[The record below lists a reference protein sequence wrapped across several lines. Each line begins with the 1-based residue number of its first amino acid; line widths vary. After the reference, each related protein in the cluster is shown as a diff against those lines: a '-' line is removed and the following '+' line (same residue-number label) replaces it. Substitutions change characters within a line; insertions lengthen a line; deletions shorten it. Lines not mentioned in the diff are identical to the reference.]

1 MAPLDNTNNK
11 RLADFFDSA
20 AVHLPLAGWSFSASG
35 QQFSGGGA
43 VDPQPADLPL
53 EQWQRHGQSYSKRYA
68 TPGKLLITFRCEDT
82 QFAQEF
88 INYVDSLSRV
98 RERKEPALLSGS
110 IERMQIN
117 TYRLSNQLDRLQQL
131 NILSDSIFNGSPA
144 GLVVWSG
151 AGELMQSNE
160 LASSM
165 LPGVLSSEGSLR
177 EFLEALGFDPDGR
190 DRERMNRLLLERESW
205 QINRIENDQEL
216 VISFSAVG
224 ESLANRLI
232 SASIVDVTDIRRNER
247 SRNELI
253 DFLSHD
259 LRSPLISSLYMLAD
273 DLPTVDEK
281 QEEKKAAIETNI
293 NRSLTMMDDLLN
305 LARADNLT
313 AEQFSATLF
322 DSIVDNAIAQLLPQ
336 ASTRQITIENQCEDD
351 ELWID
356 ADASLLERALV
367 NVISNAIKYSPDN
380 TTVTIRTWRE
390 GDLIACDVQDE
401 GIGIAPEMMSILFQR
416 FKRDAKVSGKVK
428 GIGLGL
434 ALVSRVVTQHG
445 GKVWARSPGVG
456 TAISM
461 RLPLAPD
468 LDSEADYEAPSTL
481 DSSNIAGSAAAG

>member
-1 MAPLDNTNNK
+1 M
-11 RLADFFDSA
+11 
-20 AVHLPLAGWSFSASG
+20 
-35 QQFSGGGA
+35 
-43 VDPQPADLPL
+43 
-53 EQWQRHGQSYSKRYA
+53 
-68 TPGKLLITFRCEDT
+68 
-82 QFAQEF
+82 
-88 INYVDSLSRV
+88 
-98 RERKEPALLSGS
+98 
-110 IERMQIN
+110 
-117 TYRLSNQLDRLQQL
+117 
-131 NILSDSIFNGSPA
+131 
-144 GLVVWSG
+144 
-151 AGELMQSNE
+151 
-160 LASSM
+160 
-165 LPGVLSSEGSLR
+165 
-177 EFLEALGFDPDGR
+177 
-190 DRERMNRLLLERESW
+190 
-205 QINRIENDQEL
+205 
-216 VISFSAVG
+216 
-224 ESLANRLI
+224 
-232 SASIVDVTDIRRNER
+232 TDIRRNER

-401 GIGIAPEMMSILFQR
+401 GIGCLLYTSPSP
-416 FKRDAKVSGKVK
+416 RD
-428 GIGLGL
+428 
-434 ALVSRVVTQHG
+434 
-445 GKVWARSPGVG
+445 
-456 TAISM
+456 
-461 RLPLAPD
+461 
-468 LDSEADYEAPSTL
+468 
-481 DSSNIAGSAAAG
+481 